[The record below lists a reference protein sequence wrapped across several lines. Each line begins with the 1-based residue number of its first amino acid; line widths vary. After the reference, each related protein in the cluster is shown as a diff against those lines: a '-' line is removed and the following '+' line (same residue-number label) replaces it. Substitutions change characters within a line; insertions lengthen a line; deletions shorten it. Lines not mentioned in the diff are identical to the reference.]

1 MYSTVSSFIVPVTV
15 ALNLGSSVANSFV
28 AALAVT
34 VTFLFSIV
42 SFPFF
47 VLTVNCAVTSLL
59 AASLTTAVPITVEVY
74 SPAFVPFSFALSPL
88 TVYVC
93 PFTVNSNVSKP
104 LTLFSSPSY
113 FTVLLFASTVIS
125 YFLL

>member
-15 ALNLGSSVANSFV
+15 ASNSGSSVANSFV

-42 SFPFF
+42 SFPFS
-47 VLTVNCAVTSLL
+47 VLTVNCAVTSLS
-59 AASLTTAVPITVEVY
+59 AASLTTAVPVTAAVY
-74 SPAFVPFSFALSPL
+74 SPAFVPSALALSPL

-93 PFTVNSNVSKP
+93 PFTVNSTVLKP